1 MRHTYLGAGLA
12 LCSLIAVAGTTSP
25 AFALDKVRLG
35 WCTSVITHGV
45 APIAVA
51 TKFGWFKQE
60 GIEVELVNFPGSSDC
75 VRNVAT
81 GEVLAAVA
89 TPEPVAILHQ
99 TGVKTQVFYTAY
111 RRNIFGVAVPVDS
124 PIKKYADLKDK
135 KIGVTSMAS
144 AGVVL
149 ARSGA
154 SDAGLDPDRD
164 IRVVVSGQPAQSVV
178 LLQRKE
184 IDAVSQWDTQYTLM
198 GLAGV
203 PMRMLE
209 DPVIESFPANSFVA
223 SADSIKS
230 KRDLLVRLTRAY
242 TMGVVYTLKNTRQAA
257 AIFQE
262 VYPQVVPTGL
272 APDAALDR
280 TATLLKT
287 VSEKWTLDKPGEK
300 WGESDLKVYQ
310 SYLDW
315 LVRAKILKQPM
326 DAKEIAT
333 NDLVGDINKDL
344 DLKSVEQAL
353 AR

>member
-1 MRHTYLGAGLA
+1 MRHTCLGAGLA
-12 LCSLIAVAGTTSP
+12 LCSLIAVAGMTSP

-51 TKFGWFKQE
+51 TKLGWFKQE

-89 TPEPVAILHQ
+89 TPEPVAILQQ

-164 IRVVVSGQPAQSVV
+164 IRIVVSGQPGQSVV

-209 DPVIESFPANSFVA
+209 DPLIDSFPANSLVA
-223 SADSIKS
+223 SSDSIKN
-230 KRDLLVRLTRAY
+230 KRNLLVRLARLHD
-242 TMGVVYTLKNTRQAA
+242 GR
-257 AIFQE
+257 
-262 VYPQVVPTGL
+262 GL
-272 APDAALDR
+272 Y
-280 TATLLKT
+280 
-287 VSEKWTLDKPGEK
+287 SEKCASGRRYLPGSLST
-300 WGESDLKVYQ
+300 GRPDRPCSRRSARPDSDPAQDRL
-310 SYLDW
+310 
-315 LVRAKILKQPM
+315 
-326 DAKEIAT
+326 
-333 NDLVGDINKDL
+333 
-344 DLKSVEQAL
+344 
-353 AR
+353 

>member
-1 MRHTYLGAGLA
+1 MRHACLGAGLA
-12 LCSLIAVAGTTSP
+12 LCSAIAVAGTTSS
-25 AFALDKVRLG
+25 ALALEKVRLG

-81 GEVLAAVA
+81 GEVLVAVA
-89 TPEPVAILHQ
+89 TPEPVAILQQ
-99 TGVKTQVFYTAY
+99 TGVNTQVFYTAY

-124 PIKKYADLKDK
+124 SIKTYADLKDK

-149 ARSGA
+149 ARSA
-154 SDAGLDPDRD
+154 TSDAGLDPDRD
-164 IRVVVSGQPAQSVV
+164 IRVVISGQPAQSVI

-198 GLAGV
+198 GLAGL

-209 DPVIESFPANSFVA
+209 DPLIDSFPANSLVA
-223 SADSIKS
+223 SSDSIKN
-230 KRDLLVRLTRAY
+230 KRDLLVRLARAY
-242 TMGVVYTLKNTRQAA
+242 TMGVAYTLKNTRQAA

-262 VYPQVVPTGL
+262 VYPQIVPTGL
-272 APDAALDR
+272 APEAALDR

-287 VSEKWTLDKPGEK
+287 VSEKWTLDKPGET
-300 WGESDLKVYQ
+300 WGESDLKIYQ

-333 NDLVGDINKDL
+333 NELVGDINKNL
-344 DLKSVEQAL
+344 DIKSAEEAS

>member
-1 MRHTYLGAGLA
+1 M
-12 LCSLIAVAGTTSP
+12 
-25 AFALDKVRLG
+25 
-35 WCTSVITHGV
+35 
-45 APIAVA
+45 
-51 TKFGWFKQE
+51 
-60 GIEVELVNFPGSSDC
+60 
-75 VRNVAT
+75 
-81 GEVLAAVA
+81 
-89 TPEPVAILHQ
+89 
-99 TGVKTQVFYTAY
+99 
-111 RRNIFGVAVPVDS
+111 
-124 PIKKYADLKDK
+124 
-135 KIGVTSMAS
+135 
-144 AGVVL
+144 
-149 ARSGA
+149 
-154 SDAGLDPDRD
+154 
-164 IRVVVSGQPAQSVV
+164 SGQPAQSVV

-209 DPVIESFPANSFVA
+209 DPLIDSFPANSLVA
-223 SADSIKS
+223 SAESIKN
-230 KRDLLVRLTRAY
+230 KQDLLVRLGRALHH
-242 TMGVVYTLKNTRQAA
+242 GRGLHLKNARQAA
-257 AIFQE
+257 AIFQD

-272 APDAALDR
+272 ARDAALER
-280 TATLLKT
+280 TTTLLKT

-333 NDLVGDINKDL
+333 NDLVGDINKNL

>member
-1 MRHTYLGAGLA
+1 
-12 LCSLIAVAGTTSP
+12 
-25 AFALDKVRLG
+25 
-35 WCTSVITHGV
+35 VITHGV

-51 TKFGWFKQE
+51 IKFGWFKQE

-75 VRNVAT
+75 IRNVAT
-81 GEVLAAVA
+81 GEVLVAVA
-89 TPEPVAILHQ
+89 STEPVAILQQ

-111 RRNIFGVAVPVDS
+111 RRNIFGVAVPIDS
-124 PIKKYADLKDK
+124 PIKTYADLKGK

-149 ARSGA
+149 ARSA
-154 SDAGLDPDRD
+154 AVDAGLDPDSD

-209 DPVIESFPANSFVA
+209 DPEIASFPANSFVA
-223 SADSIKS
+223 SAESIKN
-230 KRDLLVRLTRAY
+230 KRDLLVRLARAY
-242 TMGVVYTLKNTRQAA
+242 TMGVVYTLKKTREAA
-257 AIFQE
+257 AIFMG
-262 VYPQVVPTGL
+262 VYPQIVPTGFT
-272 APDAALDR
+272 PEAALDR

-287 VSEKWTLDKPGEK
+287 VSEKWTLDKPGER

-310 SYLDW
+310 KYMDW
-315 LVRAKILKQPM
+315 LVRAKILKQHM

-333 NDLVGDINKDL
+333 NELVGEINTNL
-344 DLKSVEQAL
+344 NLAAVEQAL

>member
-1 MRHTYLGAGLA
+1 LR
-12 LCSLIAVAGTTSP
+12 I
-25 AFALDKVRLG
+25 FR
-35 WCTSVITHGV
+35 
-45 APIAVA
+45 
-51 TKFGWFKQE
+51 KFGWFEQE

-89 TPEPVAILHQ
+89 TSEPVAILQQ

-111 RRNIFGVAVPVDS
+111 RRNIFGVAVPVES
-124 PIKKYADLKDK
+124 PIRKYADLKDK
-135 KIGVTSMAS
+135 KIGVTSVAS
-144 AGVVL
+144 AGVVP

-154 SDAGLDPDRD
+154 SDAGLDADRD
-164 IRVVVSGQPAQSVV
+164 IRIVVSGQPAQSVI

-209 DPVIESFPANSFVA
+209 DPLIDSFPANSLVA
-223 SADSIKS
+223 SADSIKN
-230 KRDLLVRLTRAY
+230 KRNLLVRLGRAY
-242 TMGVVYTLKNTRQAA
+242 TLGVAYTLKNRRHAA

-262 VYPQVVPTGL
+262 VYPQIVPTGL
-272 APDAALDR
+272 TPEAALDR
-280 TATLLKT
+280 TAILLKT
-287 VSEKWTLDKPGEK
+287 VSEKWTLDKPGEQ

-333 NDLVGDINKDL
+333 NDLVEDINRNL
-344 DLKSVEQAL
+344 DIKSAEEASV
-353 AR
+353 R

>member
-1 MRHTYLGAGLA
+1 MRHAYLPAGLA
-12 LCSLIAVAGTTSP
+12 LCSVIAVAGTISL
-25 AFALDKVRLG
+25 AHALDKVRLG
-35 WCTSVITHGV
+35 WCTSVITHRV

-89 TPEPVAILHQ
+89 TAEPVAILQQ

-124 PIKKYADLKDK
+124 SIKKYADLKDK

-164 IRVVVSGQPAQSVV
+164 IRVVVSGQPAQSVI

-198 GLAGV
+198 GLAGL

-209 DPVIESFPANSFVA
+209 DSLIDTFPANSLVA
-223 SADSIKS
+223 NSDSIKS
-230 KRDLLVRLTRAY
+230 KRDLLVRLARAY
-242 TMGVVYTLKNTRQAA
+242 TMGVAYTLKNTRQAA

-262 VYPQVVPTGL
+262 VYPQIVPTGL
-272 APDAALDR
+272 SPEAALDR

-287 VSEKWTLDKPGEK
+287 VSEKWTLDKPGEQ
-300 WGESDLKVYQ
+300 WGESDLKIYQ

-315 LVRAKILKQPM
+315 LVRAKILKQPL

-333 NDLVGDINKDL
+333 NELVGDIKDL
-344 DLKSVEQAL
+344 DIKSAEEAS

>member
-1 MRHTYLGAGLA
+1 
-12 LCSLIAVAGTTSP
+12 
-25 AFALDKVRLG
+25 
-35 WCTSVITHGV
+35 
-45 APIAVA
+45 
-51 TKFGWFKQE
+51 
-60 GIEVELVNFPGSSDC
+60 
-75 VRNVAT
+75 
-81 GEVLAAVA
+81 
-89 TPEPVAILHQ
+89 
-99 TGVKTQVFYTAY
+99 
-111 RRNIFGVAVPVDS
+111 VDS

-164 IRVVVSGQPAQSVV
+164 IRIVVSGQPGQSVV

-203 PMRMLE
+203 PMRMLQ
-209 DPVIESFPANSFVA
+209 DPLIDSFPANSLVA
-223 SADSIKS
+223 SSDSIKN
-230 KRDLLVRLTRAY
+230 KRNLLVRLARAY
-242 TMGVVYTLKNTRQAA
+242 TMGVAYTLKNARQAA

-287 VSEKWTLDKPGEK
+287 VSEKWTLDKPGEQ
-300 WGESDLKVYQ
+300 WGESELKVYQ

-333 NDLVGDINKDL
+333 NDLVGDINQDL